1 MVLSVVSGID
11 VNATLFIGSHWEE
24 RMQVS
29 VTFRGMESTEAL
41 KAYTNDK
48 LEHVK
53 KVVLKPIEAHVIL
66 SVEKF
71 RHRAEVTM
79 VANGETLVA
88 DDESTDMYKSI
99 DKVMD
104 KLARQAR
111 RSKEK
116 LKGRRRQGGSLKKQ
130 QMDSSDG
137 ELYDEDVEWDDSEA
151 DAS

>member
-1 MVLSVVSGID
+1 
-11 VNATLFIGSHWEE
+11 
-24 RMQVS
+24 MQVS

-41 KAYTNDK
+41 KAYAEEK

-53 KVVLKPIEAHVIL
+53 KVVLKPTQAHVIL

-71 RHRAEVTM
+71 RHRAEVTL

-88 DDESTDMYKSI
+88 DDQSDDMYKSI

-104 KLARQAR
+104 KLTRQAR

-116 LKGRRRQGGSLKKQ
+116 IKGRRRKGGGIAAAVAAAESEL
-130 QMDSSDG
+130 DSDG
-137 ELYDEDVEWDDSEA
+137 YDDDDDWDEA
-151 DAS
+151 EVN